1 MLTPITRPT
10 FASTSASTAVPPSTP
25 WQGELNLIFT
35 CQETLTKLTHA
46 KTIAPYR
53 VQRAFQN
60 PDGSCQVVMLHTAG
74 GMVSGDRL
82 TATINI
88 GDRAAALLTTATAG
102 KIYRSTGRQTQQHIQ
117 ITVGNNARLEW
128 LPQETILFDR
138 AWFKQTVRIDLKPG
152 ATALL
157 WDVTRLGRTAHG
169 ERFTAGEWRS
179 HNEVF
184 REGVPL
190 WIDRQWL
197 PASEALWNSPHGL
210 AGQCIVGTL
219 AWIGR
224 SISPE
229 LVTEIRDLWPG
240 DKASIG
246 VTRLPEGLL
255 CRYRGSTSH
264 EVRTWFVAVWQRLRS
279 MDSNSPSWEIP
290 RIWML

>member
-1 MLTPITRPT
+1 MLTPTTRQT
-10 FASTSASTAVPPSTP
+10 FTSTSASTSVPPQTP
-25 WQGELNLIFT
+25 WQGELDLIFT
-35 CQETLTKLTHA
+35 YQENQTKLTHA

-102 KIYRSTGRQTQQHIQ
+102 KIYRSTGLQTQQHIQ

-210 AGQCIVGTL
+210 AGHCIVGTL

-224 SISPE
+224 SIAPE
-229 LVTEIRDLWPG
+229 LVTEIRDLWTG
-240 DKASIG
+240 DKGSIG

-255 CRYRGSTSH
+255 CRYRGSSSH
-264 EVRTWFVAVWQRLRS
+264 EVRLWFVAVWQRLRS
-279 MDSNSPSWEIP
+279 MDSNPPSWEIP